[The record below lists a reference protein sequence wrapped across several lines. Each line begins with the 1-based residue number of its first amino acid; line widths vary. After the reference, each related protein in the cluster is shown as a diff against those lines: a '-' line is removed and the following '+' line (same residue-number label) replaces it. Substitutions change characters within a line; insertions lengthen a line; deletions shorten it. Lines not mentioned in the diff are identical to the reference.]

1 MKTYTVI
8 LKPLITEKSAID
20 QTKGVYSFLINRTS
34 TKIDV
39 KKAVEQIYG
48 KKVKSVTTQL
58 QPKKVRV
65 VGRGRVLTK
74 RNFQKIA
81 KVTLVGRESIDIN
94 KVGEKKASTK
104 TTTKTNKIKAE

>member
-39 KKAVEQIYG
+39 KKAIEQIYG

-58 QPKKVRV
+58 QPRKVRI

-74 RNFQKIA
+74 RDFQKVA
-81 KVTLVGRESIDIN
+81 KVTLVGKESIDVN

-104 TTTKTNKIKAE
+104 TVTKTNKIKAE